1 MAAQNAKA
9 TRLLLVEDDPNLGDI
24 LQEYLTLKG
33 FKTTLCHNGLEGYEA
48 FKKSDKDFD
57 MAILDVMMPVMDGF
71 TLAKKIRTT
80 DTDIPII
87 FLTAKSMKE
96 DKVEGFKLGGDDYM
110 TKPFSMEELQL
121 RINAVLRRSQHKE
134 PETLNMEEFEIGEY
148 SFNHVQ
154 QLLSFKGDSQKLTT
168 KESALLKMLAET
180 KNDVLSRSE
189 ALEKIWGDDNYF
201 TARSMDVF
209 ITKLRKYLKE
219 DSNVEIINVH
229 GKGYKLVDMPR

>member
-33 FKTTLCHNGLEGYEA
+33 FNTTLCHNGLEGYEA
-48 FKKSDKDFD
+48 FKKSDSFD

-71 TLAKKIRTT
+71 TLAKKIRST
-80 DTDIPII
+80 DTEIPII

-121 RINAVLRRSQHKE
+121 RIDAILRRCQQRE
-134 PETLNMEEFEIGEY
+134 AGQTNPEEFSIGRY
-148 SFNHVQ
+148 TFNHIQ
-154 QLLSFKGDSQKLTT
+154 QLLTYNGKAQKLTT
-168 KESALLKMLAET
+168 KESSLLKMLAES
-180 KNDVLSRSE
+180 KNNVLSRSH
-189 ALEKIWGDDNYF
+189 ALEKIWDDDNYF

-209 ITKLRKYLKE
+209 ITKLRKYLKA

-229 GKGYKLVDMPR
+229 GKGYKLVDVPR